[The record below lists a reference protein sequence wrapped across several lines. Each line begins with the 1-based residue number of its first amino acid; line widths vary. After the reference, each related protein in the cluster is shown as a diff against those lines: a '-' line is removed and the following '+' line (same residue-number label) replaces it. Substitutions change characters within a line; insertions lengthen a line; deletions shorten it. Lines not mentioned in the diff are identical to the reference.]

1 MVFSHGTLER
11 KAGTS
16 GTRTAISG
24 RLMAPPAPPSATRK
38 HCPPASLAWQEYQ
51 VKLSPS
57 RTITVCLSLADP
69 HDKTIAR
76 VMTAHDALHMG
87 LLVVLDDPESLEE
100 TILWFH
106 QAAALTLVSQNG
118 DILIGDEVRVLL
130 PRYFA
135 VFFDEIRDLAPEL
148 ADVKLAVPRT
158 GDKRLH

>member
-1 MVFSHGTLER
+1 M
-11 KAGTS
+11 
-16 GTRTAISG
+16 
-24 RLMAPPAPPSATRK
+24 
-38 HCPPASLAWQEYQ
+38 
-51 VKLSPS
+51 KLSPS

-69 HDKTIAR
+69 RDKTIAR
-76 VMTAHDALHMG
+76 VMTAHDVLHMG

-135 VFFDEIRDLAPEL
+135 AFFDEIRDLAPEL